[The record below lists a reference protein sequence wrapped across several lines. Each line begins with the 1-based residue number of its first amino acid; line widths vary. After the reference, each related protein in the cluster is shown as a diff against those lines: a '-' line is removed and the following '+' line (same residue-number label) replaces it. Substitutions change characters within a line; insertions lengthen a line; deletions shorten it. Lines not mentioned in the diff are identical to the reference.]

1 MLRLHDH
8 HVEPSL
14 LAKFNKQRGNTT
26 FRRLR
31 ARATPAG
38 ARAFRRSYYGRSVE
52 PGDRRAPLTWAN
64 VPNDYDE
71 QIRALRR
78 ARGLSQAQLAT
89 LVGAA
94 RKAVVYQWE
103 ARKRM
108 PSPVFWQR
116 ITALHQ

>member
-1 MLRLHDH
+1 MVRPD
-8 HVEPSL
+8 
-14 LAKFNKQRGNTT
+14 
-26 FRRLR
+26 
-31 ARATPAG
+31 
-38 ARAFRRSYYGRSVE
+38 
-52 PGDRRAPLTWAN
+52 DRRAPLTWAS
-64 VPNDYDE
+64 VPADYDV

-103 ARKRM
+103 ARKRT
-108 PSPVFWQR
+108 PSPLCWQR